1 MPWGGRSSAGTRR
14 LSECEKLELSDRK
27 QPLNWERI
35 QPVKPGRSDAG
46 AVGVGDRVWL
56 VGGFDGENCL
66 NSVMVLNTVTG
77 RWRRGPDMQIARSGL
92 SCVYLD
98 GCMQLGGWVGC

>member
-1 MPWGGRSSAGTRR
+1 MREAEWPEAAPQLG
-14 LSECEKLELSDRK
+14 ED
-27 QPLNWERI
+27 
-35 QPVKPGRSDAG
+35 PGRSYAG

-92 SCVYLD
+92 GCEYLD
-98 GCMQLGGWVGC
+98 GWVYAVGGMGGVSRGPGTPPGRGWRT